1 VCSNPEKVFAIRA
14 NPSLRPFFT
23 TAGMVIP
30 DGIGVVLALRV
41 LYGMRLRRL
50 PGADLMQEICAIA
63 PSKGYRIFVFG
74 SSEQV
79 NREAIEI
86 LRMRHPGICIV
97 GGQHGYISASDV
109 DRLTDKLN
117 MLAPDILFVA
127 LGSPGQ
133 ERWIQQNLPRLN
145 VKVVQGIGGTLDT
158 ITGRVRRAPR
168 WMQAIGLEWLY
179 RLLKQ
184 PSRFYRQLNLVRF
197 AGEILRAKL
206 SGEPA

>member
-1 VCSNPEKVFAIRA
+1 
-14 NPSLRPFFT
+14 
-23 TAGMVIP
+23 
-30 DGIGVVLALRV
+30 
-41 LYGMRLRRL
+41 
-50 PGADLMQEICAIA
+50 
-63 PSKGYRIFVFG
+63 
-74 SSEQV
+74 
-79 NREAIEI
+79 
-86 LRMRHPGICIV
+86 
-97 GGQHGYISASDV
+97 
-109 DRLTDKLN
+109 
-117 MLAPDILFVA
+117 
-127 LGSPGQ
+127 
-133 ERWIQQNLPRLN
+133 